1 MQHGARRKAP
11 GQGDKAG
18 GLTVLT
24 AAELKAIRDNV
35 RRGGREEPQRA
46 HPGSQVDLRPAQAM
60 MSKARAPDA
69 SQAELVGN
77 MTTAEHEEIQARSGA
92 VTPRPTRS
100 GRTRPAARVV
110 YLCQRRAG
118 VRAVRFA
125 GLRSTVNSC
134 ILLKSH
140 WPLFSRKNHP
150 PYAAAAR
157 PASEGSRAAPGSRRG
172 SASGGERCSHQSRA
186 APSAPV
192 YCIVYNF
199 NHL

>member
-69 SQAELVGN
+69 SQTELVGN
-77 MTTAEHEEIQARSGA
+77 MTTAEHEEIQARLGRSYSSTHALGA
-92 VTPRPTRS
+92 HPPCSARRVFV
-100 GRTRPAARVV
+100 PAARW
-110 YLCQRRAG
+110 CARC
-118 VRAVRFA
+118 AV
-125 GLRSTVNSC
+125 C
-134 ILLKSH
+134 
-140 WPLFSRKNHP
+140 
-150 PYAAAAR
+150 
-157 PASEGSRAAPGSRRG
+157 G
-172 SASGGERCSHQSRA
+172 SA
-186 APSAPV
+186 
-192 YCIVYNF
+192 
-199 NHL
+199 